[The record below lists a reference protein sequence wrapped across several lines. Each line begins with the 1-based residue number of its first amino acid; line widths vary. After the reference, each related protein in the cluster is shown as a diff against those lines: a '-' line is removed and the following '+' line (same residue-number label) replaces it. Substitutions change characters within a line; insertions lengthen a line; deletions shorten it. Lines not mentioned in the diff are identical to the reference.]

1 MWRRTVDCLGI
12 AVGIE
17 SRVPAIDALLAALL
31 RSYAD
36 APGSAA
42 IQYVLSHAAWP
53 QLARDGAVV
62 ARQDEDADL
71 VPALE
76 LDLYTQVIARVPGL
90 PLHAG
95 AVAGA
100 DGRALVVAGRSGSG
114 KSTLVRALLAR
125 GLSYLSEECVMLG
138 PGSMC
143 MGLARAL
150 HIDSGEAS
158 LPPGFTIEPYPL
170 RGLARAPWLA
180 HPPSSA
186 IWRGTARA
194 AAVIALHHGPDAPGT
209 LEPLNGG
216 AALAALWPAVLRPDA
231 TAIADAAAV
240 LAHVPAYRLS
250 TRRPEHALDLVAAL
264 AAELAIVPA
273 R

>member
-17 SRVPAIDALLAALL
+17 SRLPALDGLLSAVL

-36 APGSAA
+36 APGPAL
-42 IQYVLSHAAWP
+42 IEYVLGHAEWP

-62 ARQDEDADL
+62 ARHDEDADL

-76 LDLYTQVIARVPGL
+76 LDLYTQVISRVPGL

-95 AVAGA
+95 AVVGA
-100 DGRALVVAGRSGSG
+100 DGRALVFAGRSGSG

-125 GLSYLSEECVMLG
+125 GLSYLSEECVALSPDG
-138 PGSMC
+138 TC
-143 MGLARAL
+143 RGLARAL
-150 HIDSGEAS
+150 HLGPDEAALLS
-158 LPPGFTIEPYPL
+158 GFTIEPYPL

-180 HPPSSA
+180 HPPARA
-186 IWRGTARA
+186 IWRGEARA
-194 AAVIALHHGPDAPGT
+194 SAVIAIDHGPDAPGT
-209 LEPLNGG
+209 LEPLTAG
-216 AALAALWPAVLRPDA
+216 AALAALWPAVFRPDGN
-231 TAIADAAAV
+231 AIAAAAAM

-250 TRRPEHALDLVAAL
+250 TRRPAHALHRVAAL

-273 R
+273 

>member
-12 AVGIE
+12 FVGIE
-17 SRVPAIDALLAALL
+17 SRLPAIDALLAALL
-31 RSYAD
+31 RSYAE
-36 APGSAA
+36 APGPAA
-42 IQYVLSHAAWP
+42 IEYVLGHAEWP
-53 QLARDGAVV
+53 RLERDGAVV
-62 ARQDEDADL
+62 SRHDEDADL

-76 LDLYTQVIARVPGL
+76 FDLYTQVIARVPGL

-125 GLSYLSEECVMLG
+125 GLSYLSEECVTLA
-138 PGSMC
+138 PGGTC
-143 MGLARAL
+143 LGLARAL
-150 HIDSGEAS
+150 HISPDEATLPSG
-158 LPPGFTIEPYPL
+158 LTLEPYPL
-170 RGLARAPWLA
+170 RGLAHAPWLA
-180 HPPSSA
+180 HPPPRS
-186 IWRGTARA
+186 IWRGSARA
-194 AAVIALHHGPDAPGT
+194 AAVVALEHRPDAPGT
-209 LEPLNGG
+209 LEPLTGG

-231 TAIADAAAV
+231 TALAGVAEV

-250 TRRPEHALDLVAAL
+250 TRRPEHALERVATL

-273 R
+273 

>member
-17 SRVPAIDALLAALL
+17 SRLPALDALLAAVL

-36 APGSAA
+36 APGPAV
-42 IQYVLSHAAWP
+42 IEYVLGHAAWP

-62 ARQDEDADL
+62 TRRDEDADL

-125 GLSYLSEECVMLG
+125 GLSYLSEECVALA
-138 PGSMC
+138 PGGTC
-143 MGLARAL
+143 LGLARAL
-150 HIDSGEAS
+150 HLDPGEAA
-158 LPPGFTIEPYPL
+158 LPPGFMLEPYPL
-170 RGLARAPWLA
+170 RGVARALWLA
-180 HPPSSA
+180 HPPERA
-186 IWRGTARA
+186 IWRAPARA
-194 AAVIALHHGPDAPGT
+194 AAVIAIDHGPDAPGT
-209 LEPLNGG
+209 LEPLTAG

-231 TAIADAAAV
+231 TAIDGAAAV

-250 TRRPEHALDLVAAL
+250 TRRPEHALDRVASL

-273 R
+273 